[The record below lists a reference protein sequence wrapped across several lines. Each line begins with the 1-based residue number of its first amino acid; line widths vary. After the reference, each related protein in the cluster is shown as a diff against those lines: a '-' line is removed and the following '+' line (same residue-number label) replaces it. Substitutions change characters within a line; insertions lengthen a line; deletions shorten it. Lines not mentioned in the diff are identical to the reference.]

1 MDNVNKLLEAMRAS
15 RISRREFLV
24 RAAALG
30 LSAAAVNR
38 WLAYA
43 EAPAP
48 TGEAMSEWTLPPA
61 ATPNPSVPKVN
72 VGVLYPQ
79 TGDYARFGIACT
91 NASKL
96 AAKHINAAGGILAL
110 GGAELNLVI
119 EDATSDATQAR
130 SQAERLITQNKLAA
144 GTGCYSSSI
153 TLVVTEVSERNKLP
167 WVTGSISNKL
177 TEREFKYFFQVS
189 PKASMFG
196 QMQVET
202 AKLLGDTIGPKL
214 NKVAIVYED
223 TSYGTSTSEG
233 LMKTAEELGF
243 NIVLYEAYSAG
254 FTDASPLVNK
264 IKASGAEIL
273 FPVSYLTDAILIV
286 KTMRDMNVTAA
297 IIGGGAGYLMP
308 EFWQGLGE
316 DAEYIFSVGSWAM
329 DISCPSVPW
338 FAGEYEKEYGEFLME
353 HAGEAYVMMW
363 VIKEAIEKVGSA
375 DPEKVREAL
384 VAFDATSGPASAM
397 PGCRVQFDEVG
408 WNKHVHPVMIQWRAG
423 RPACVWPPED
433 ARTEPVWPIPTW
445 EERKKA
451 KA

>member
-1 MDNVNKLLEAMRAS
+1 MDNVNKLLEGLWS
-15 RISRREFLV
+15 CRISRREFFV
-24 RAAALG
+24 RAMALG
-30 LSAAAVNR
+30 LSATAVNR

-43 EAPAP
+43 ETP
-48 TGEAMSEWTLPPA
+48 TPGGEAMAEWTLPPA

-79 TGDYARFGIACT
+79 TGDNARFGIACT

-96 AAKHINAAGGILAL
+96 AAKHINATGGVMAL
-110 GGAELNLVI
+110 GGAELNLII
-119 EDATSDATQAR
+119 EDSTSDATQAR

-144 GTGCYSSSI
+144 GTGCYVSSI
-153 TLVVTEVSERNKLP
+153 SLVVTEVSERNKLP
-167 WVTGSISNKL
+167 WITGSVSDEL
-177 TEREFKYFFQVS
+177 TKRGFKYFFQVS
-189 PKASMFG
+189 PKSSMFG
-196 QMQVET
+196 RMQVET

-214 NKVAIVYED
+214 NKVAIVFED

-233 LMKTAEELGF
+233 LQRAAEELGF
-243 NIVLYEAYSAG
+243 DIVLYEAYSAG
-254 FTDASPLVNK
+254 FTDASPLINK
-264 IKASGAEIL
+264 IKGSGAEIL
-273 FPVSYLTDAILIV
+273 LPVSYLTDAILIV

-308 EFWQGLGE
+308 EFWEGLGA

-329 DISCPSVPW
+329 DISCPSATW

-363 VIKEAIEKVGSA
+363 VLKEAIEKAGSA
-375 DPEKVREAL
+375 DQEKVREAL
-384 VAFDATSGPASAM
+384 ATLDVTAGPASAM
-397 PGCRVQFDEVG
+397 PGCHIQFDETG
-408 WNKHVHPVMIQWRAG
+408 WNKHVHPVMIQWHDG

-433 ARTEPVWPIPTW
+433 ARVQPVWPIPTW

>member
-1 MDNVNKLLEAMRAS
+1 MDNFNRLLEALRSS
-15 RISRREFLV
+15 RLSRREFFV
-24 RAAALG
+24 RAAAMG
-30 LSAAAVNR
+30 LSASAIAH
-38 WLAYA
+38 WMAHA
-43 EAPAP
+43 ESPEP
-48 TGEAMSEWTLPPA
+48 TEEAMLDWTPGPK
-61 ATPNPSVPKVN
+61 ATPNSDVPKVN
-72 VGVLYPQ
+72 VGLLYPQ

-91 NASKL
+91 NATKL
-96 AAKHINAAGGILAL
+96 ALKHINEAGGIMSM
-110 GGAELNLVI
+110 GGAELNVII

-167 WVTGSISNKL
+167 WITGSISDKL
-177 TEREFKYFFQVS
+177 TDRAFKYFFQVS

-202 AKLLGDTIGPKL
+202 AKLLGDEIGPQL
-214 NKVAIVYED
+214 SKVAIVYED

-233 LMKTAEELGF
+233 LSSTAEALGF
-243 NIVLYEAYSAG
+243 DIVLSEAYSAG

-264 IKASGAEIL
+264 IKASGAEII

-286 KTMRDMNVTAA
+286 KTMRDMDVNAA
-297 IIGGGAGYLMP
+297 TIGGGAGYLMP
-308 EFWQGLGE
+308 EFWQGLGT

-338 FAGEYEKEYGEFLME
+338 FATAYEEEYGEFLME
-353 HAGEAYVMMW
+353 HAGEAYVMLW
-363 VIKEAIEKVGSA
+363 VIKEALEKAASD
-375 DPEKVREAL
+375 DPEKVREAMASL
-384 VAFDATSGPASAM
+384 DLTMGPASAM
-397 PGCRVQFDEVG
+397 PGCHVQFDDVG
-408 WNKHVHPVMIQWRAG
+408 WNYHVHPVMIQWRDG

-433 ARTEPVWPIPTW
+433 ARIAPVWPIPTW

-451 KA
+451 QS